1 MYWGVNILIDNIKL
15 VICDVDGTLT
25 GFGQDLS
32 EKAMDVINR
41 LKAHGVQFGIA
52 SGRPLNEI
60 RELETKWNINFKNDL
75 LIGMNGAQLW
85 DGNSNTTEEYFKLKC
100 EWMKE
105 IIETMAQFDLNPCI
119 YYGNKMMC
127 QREDQFVLNSIKR
140 NYKETIYPD
149 DISEMYKEE
158 NAKIMFRGQ
167 PEETL
172 KAEEY
177 MREHPSPY
185 YHAFRTGP
193 IIIEFADK
201 RTCKAYAL
209 KQFCEHNNI
218 PLECV
223 VAFGDTSNDNDMLS
237 ISGTGVCLC
246 NGTDDTKAIAD
257 IITEKPAE
265 EDGFAYFVE
274 EHILKP
280 RGW

>member
-1 MYWGVNILIDNIKL
+1 MIDNIKL
-15 VICDVDGTLT
+15 IVCDVDGTLVA
-25 GFGQDLS
+25 FGQTLS
-32 EKAMDVINR
+32 DKAKDVIKR
-41 LKAHGVQFGIA
+41 LQAHGIQFGIA
-52 SGRPLNEI
+52 SGRPLYEI
-60 RELETKWNINFKNDL
+60 RELEAKWEIDFKNDI

-85 DGNSNTTEEYFKLKC
+85 DGNNNTTEEYFKLKT

-105 IIETMAQFDLNPCI
+105 IIESMEQFDLNPCI

-127 QREDQFVLNSIKR
+127 KKEDEFVLKSIER

-158 NAKIMFRGQ
+158 NPKIMFRGKA
-167 PEETL
+167 EETL

-177 MREHPSPY
+177 VKQHPSPN

-193 IIIEFADK
+193 IIIEFADR
-201 RTCKAYAL
+201 RTSKAYAL
-209 KQFCEHNNI
+209 QKFCEHNNI

-223 VAFGDTSNDNDMLS
+223 MTFGDTSNDNDMLA
-237 ISGTGVCLC
+237 ISGIGVCLC
-246 NGTDDTKAIAD
+246 NGTEDTKAIAD
-257 IITEKPAE
+257 MITEKPAE
-265 EDGFAYFVE
+265 EDGFVHFIE